1 MNKNKIEFIEFLTIK
16 RNNLIKELQ
25 PFYERYEQREA
36 ACMNV
41 YGVATF
47 KEKNNLRELERITK
61 LLSVIEASFDL
72 DEVKSLLE
80 SSLSADNKYTVEF
93 QLDLINQFLD
103 LKSRDEI
110 PYYEANKLPD
120 FFSVRN
126 VEQINYSFEGMEG
139 KKCFCFFDNGF
150 NSNIIE
156 GNKRDIRF
164 IWDGFILF
172 TDKSY
177 TLEDLQNGVNL
188 YDSRLVA
195 LQRVNLMSKKANS
208 LEVREYIINLLD
220 EKNISYEIMP
230 DKHIPIGNYPSKCD
244 LWSTRESAVLLD
256 AIDCVGNG
264 DAYFFKDNN
273 FMYTI
278 NFSDSK
284 IKPFIYSHKGAL
296 VLRGENSTAISR
308 IIEYNSEL
316 QEQLMDIIG
325 EDKLK
330 AYLTGEEIS
339 GTSIDNVKRSFK

>member
-80 SSLSADNKYTVEF
+80 SSLSADNKYTAEF

-150 NSNIIE
+150 NSNVIE

-308 IIEYNSEL
+308 IIEYNSDL

-339 GTSIDNVKRSFK
+339 GTSINNVKRAFK